1 MVSKTYLE
9 DVATSKRWFI
19 VLLATDRVLIWF
31 HVSVTLNTRS
41 GSCASDSWEAMD
53 LIAIDDEDN
62 MFSSAEI
69 LELLALG
76 DIAWG
81 QSFSFAISF
90 LIVTI
95 LFQEEKFL

>member
-1 MVSKTYLE
+1 M
-9 DVATSKRWFI
+9 
-19 VLLATDRVLIWF
+19 WF
-31 HVSVTLNTRS
+31 HLPLPLNTRS
-41 GSCASDSWEAMD
+41 RSSASDSWEAMD
-53 LIAIDDEDN
+53 TIALDDDDN

-81 QSFSFAISF
+81 HSFSFAISF
-90 LIVTI
+90 DIVAL